1 MEITFTKAARRK
13 YQVLVRRDDGVV
25 LEVPSFD
32 RPARLPHDVAHYVVE
47 SELCLGCGFW
57 GLLAAGALHPGV
69 SVASGRL
76 RPHAAE
82 QSRAVLKEAG
92 QHPTE
97 AEVLVSVMLGIAEA
111 GVDEDWPEVSS
122 RLNNAWQPRRS
133 QRGPISHGDVQRV
146 CRRLREVEC
155 QWEALPVGECLTVR
169 WPAQHNKGLNRTRR
183 QRASHH
189 QP

>member
-32 RPARLPHDVAHYVVE
+32 RPARLPHDIAHYVVE

-57 GLLAAGALHPGV
+57 GLLAAGALYPGV
-69 SVASGRL
+69 SVVLGRS

-82 QSRAVLKEAG
+82 RSRAVLKKAG

-97 AEVLVSVMLGIAEA
+97 AEVLVAIMLGIAEE
-111 GVDEDWPEVSS
+111 GIDEDRSAVSS
-122 RLNNAWQPRRS
+122 RLNGAWQPRRP
-133 QRGPISHGDVQRV
+133 QRGPINHGDVERV
-146 CRRLREVEC
+146 CQRLREVES
-155 QWEALPVGECLTVR
+155 QWEALPVGESLTVR
-169 WPAQHNKGLNRTRR
+169 WPARHNKGMNRTRR
-183 QRASHH
+183 QRSFHH